1 MPIFEATHAPAQ
13 IPQTD
18 PGAFY
23 RQRRSETL
31 AAMARVLDS
40 GWYVLGEEVRAFEQ
54 EFARHAGLAHAIGVS
69 SGTDAVAL
77 ALRALGVARGDRVA
91 TVSHTAV
98 ATVAAIEMI
107 GARPVFIDISPG
119 SFLLEA
125 EPLAEALAVMPPV
138 KALVV
143 VHLYGQ
149 AADVPAIAAVAARYG
164 ARVVEDCAQ
173 AHGASWHGRPVG
185 SMGEAGSFSF
195 YPTKNLGALGDAGMV
210 VTADSEVAA
219 QLRMLR
225 EYGWQ
230 QRYVSETSG
239 INSRLDEVQ
248 AAVLRLRLP
257 FLADSNRRRAAIAAA
272 YDRGLAHTGLPLPAV
287 RPGACHVYHQYVIRH
302 AQRERLRARLAEQGI
317 LTNVHYPVPVH
328 LQPAYRRCCDIAPGG
343 LPHTEAA
350 AREVLSLPMY
360 AELEDGAVERV
371 IDTIGRLL

>member
-1 MPIFEATHAPAQ
+1 MPISEPTPAPSQ

-23 RQRRSETL
+23 REHRSETL

-40 GWYVLGEEVRAFEQ
+40 GWYVLGEEVRTFEQ
-54 EFARHAGLAHAIGVS
+54 EFAGHVGLAHAIGVS
-69 SGTDAVAL
+69 SGTDAIAL
-77 ALRALGVARGDRVA
+77 ALCALGIVRGDRVA

-98 ATVAAIEMI
+98 ATAAAIQLI
-107 GARPVFIDISPG
+107 GARPVFVDISPG
-119 SFLLEA
+119 TFLLEA
-125 EPLAEALAVMPPV
+125 GHLAEALAQMPPV

-149 AADVPAIAAVAARYG
+149 AADIPAIATVAARYG

-185 SMGEAGSFSF
+185 SMGAAGCFSF

-210 VTADSEVAA
+210 VTSDPKLAA

-225 EYGWQ
+225 EYGWR
-230 QRYVSETSG
+230 QRYVSETKG
-239 INSRLDEVQ
+239 FNSRLDEVQ

-257 FLADSNRRRAAIAAA
+257 FLADSNQRRAAIASA
-272 YDRGLAHTGLPLPAV
+272 YDQGLAHTGLRLPAV
-287 RPGACHVYHQYVIRH
+287 RPGASHVYHQYVIRH
-302 AQRERLRARLAEQGI
+302 GQRERLRARLAEQGI
-317 LTNVHYPVPVH
+317 LTNVHYPVPIH
-328 LQPAYRRCCDIAPGG
+328 LQPAYRRCCDTAPGG
-343 LPHTEAA
+343 LPATEAA

-360 AELEDGAVERV
+360 PELEDGAVERV
-371 IDTIGRLL
+371 IDTIVSLL